1 MIQINRYV
9 TLKHFLL
16 GLTAGFLMLSMPMTA
31 VAESASLGFG
41 SSDSISEARIEIT
54 SESLAVSETE
64 GTVLFSGDVV
74 ISQGEIELSATKVM
88 VTYNNETATIITIDA
103 SDGVRLISGSDAVEA
118 DGAQYDVQAGTV
130 LMSGNVVLVQGAFA
144 LSAKQMSIDLNDGTA
159 QMIGRVKTIL
169 QPKKKL

>member
-1 MIQINRYV
+1 MVQINRYV
-9 TLKHFLL
+9 TLKHVLL
-16 GLTAGFLMLSMPMTA
+16 GLTAGFSMLLMPMTTIA
-31 VAESASLGFG
+31 DGTSLGFG
-41 SSDSISEARIEIT
+41 SSDGISEARIEIT
-54 SESLAVSETE
+54 SESLLVSETE

-74 ISQGEIELSATKVM
+74 ISQGEIELSAKKVM
-88 VTYNNETATIITIDA
+88 VTYNNETAIIIKINA

-118 DGAQYDVQAGTV
+118 DGAQYNVQAGTV

>member
-1 MIQINRYV
+1 
-9 TLKHFLL
+9 
-16 GLTAGFLMLSMPMTA
+16 MTA
-31 VAESASLGFG
+31 RADSASIGFG
-41 SSDSISEARIEIT
+41 SSDGIREAQIEIT
-54 SESLAVSETE
+54 SESLTVSETE
-64 GTVLFSGDVV
+64 GSVLFSGDVV

-88 VTYNNETATIITIDA
+88 VTYNNETATIITIKA
-103 SDGVRLISGSDAVEA
+103 SDGVRLISSSDAVEA

-130 LMSGNVVLVQGAFA
+130 LMSGNVVLMQGAFA